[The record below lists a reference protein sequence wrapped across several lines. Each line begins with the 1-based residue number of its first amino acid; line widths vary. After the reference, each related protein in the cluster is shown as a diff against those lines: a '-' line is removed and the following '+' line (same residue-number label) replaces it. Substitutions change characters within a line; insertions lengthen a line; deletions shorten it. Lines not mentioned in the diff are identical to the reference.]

1 MGFLNY
7 IPYTIHVPKKKRKK
21 TIKNS
26 RISAVSVIVMSGA
39 VWRDVTG
46 PGRYRRLCNTNY
58 YVTSWDL
65 QRCTTR
71 QQLSCLKRG
80 YILLES
86 KVWAF
91 FTNTSATFAKN
102 MGPSTENYVHTSERT
117 EDESRTSIFEISWIP
132 SQILRSS
139 DLGLECEKE
148 RCSLCR
154 LYVTGAACSPWH
166 SSNIRMAI
174 GEPPWRFS
182 SKGRASGYSDYLGL
196 PILWPLYRYI
206 VVKTLLFLPF
216 SPASAL
222 FLRFPISCNST
233 PTPMAER
240 HLFDI

>member
-1 MGFLNY
+1 MGNW
-7 IPYTIHVPKKKRKK
+7 
-21 TIKNS
+21 S
-26 RISAVSVIVMSGA
+26 RGVIC
-39 VWRDVTG
+39 
-46 PGRYRRLCNTNY
+46 LNY

-71 QQLSCLKRG
+71 QQLFCLKRG

-102 MGPSTENYVHTSERT
+102 IGPSTENYVHTSERT

-196 PILWPLYRYI
+196 PSYDHYI
-206 VVKTLLFLPF
+206 DISLSKLFFSCLSLLHRHYSSAFLSLVIRP
-216 SPASAL
+216 
-222 FLRFPISCNST
+222 